1 MSASRSLIVAGL
13 LACAAVPA
21 APRES
26 FGQPPAEHA
35 TDWRYGAFLDTSYM
49 VDFNFPENHLWRSR
63 STTRRVNELAV
74 NMVYGYVKKD
84 ATEVSRWGMEFA
96 VQDGYDSQNFAF
108 AQGEP
113 NVGGAD
119 TLRRFGRANVS
130 YLAPVGNGLT
140 VTAGLFKSLIG
151 YQSLYSRD
159 NLNYTRSWIAE
170 NSPYAMFG
178 VSARYPFSHEWE
190 AAFYVINGYAYL
202 SRPNDLPSYGGQVR
216 WTPTTRV
223 TVTQNVYF
231 GPDQNDTAI
240 QFWRLFSDSIVEWKN
255 EDVTVAL
262 AYDIG
267 TEDFAGDPHHPRTF
281 WMGSALFTRWHVAG
295 PWSVAVRPEFYW
307 DRNGRLTGFEQFIT
321 ALTSTLE
328 YRLVVRKLT
337 GLLRLEYRFDQSSG
351 PQGGFF
357 RGGEIAPGVIGLN
370 QNQHLLNF
378 GLVWS
383 FDS

>member
-1 MSASRSLIVAGL
+1 MSASRSLVVAAL
-13 LACAAVPA
+13 LACAQVLAVP
-21 APRES
+21 RGS
-26 FGQPPAEHA
+26 FGESRAEHA
-35 TDWRYGAFLDTSYM
+35 TDWRYGVFVDTAYT

-63 STTRRVNELAV
+63 STTRRVNELDV
-74 NMVYGYVKKD
+74 NMAYGYVKKD
-84 ATEVSRWGMEFA
+84 AAEASRWGLEFA

-140 VTAGLFKSLIG
+140 VTAGLFNSLIG
-151 YQSLYSRD
+151 YESLYSRS
-159 NLNYTRSWIAE
+159 NLNYTRAWISE

-178 VSARYPFSHEWE
+178 VSARYPFSHEWA

-202 SRPNDLPSYGGQVR
+202 SRPNDLPSYGGQVQ
-216 WTPTTRV
+216 WTPTPRV

-231 GPDQNDTAI
+231 GPDQNNTAI
-240 QFWRLFSDSIVEWKN
+240 RFWRLFSDSNVQWKN

-262 AYDIG
+262 SYDVG
-267 TEDFAGDPHHPRTF
+267 TEDFAGDPNHPRTF

-307 DRNGRLTGFEQFIT
+307 DRNGRLTGSQQLLVAT
-321 ALTSTLE
+321 TSTLE
-328 YRLVVRKLT
+328 YRLVFRKLT
-337 GLLRLEYRFDQSSG
+337 GLLRVEYRFDQSSG
-351 PQGGFF
+351 PGGGFF

-370 QNQHLLNF
+370 QNQHILIF